1 MKKSKRLIRKFFHLT
16 FFSIAMGLL
25 EAIVVVYLRR
35 LYYPQGFQF
44 PLKLL
49 NSSVYGVEFLREIA
63 TLVMLFSIS
72 TLAGKKFY
80 TRLAYF
86 LFNFA
91 VWDIFYYIWLKLL
104 LNWPASLL
112 DWDILFLIPI
122 TWVGPVLSPVIAS
135 LVMLGMAGSILY
147 FDARGVKVRW
157 YFNEWVMTILGALI
171 IFFSYIRDYA
181 QLIIQGGFWQRWS
194 SLATDAQF
202 LAVVRQY
209 IPSHYQWDWFG
220 LGIALIL
227 IATFLFIRRSAH
239 NLRH

>member
-1 MKKSKRLIRKFFHLT
+1 
-16 FFSIAMGLL
+16 MGLL
-25 EAIVVVYLRR
+25 EAIVVVYLRM

-44 PLKLL
+44 PLQLL
-49 NSSVYGVEFLREIA
+49 NPSVYGVEFLREIA

-72 TLAGKKFY
+72 ALVGRKFY

-86 LFNFA
+86 LFSFA

-122 TWVGPVLSPVIAS
+122 TWVGPVLSPLIAS

-147 FDARGVKVRW
+147 FDVKGIKINW
-157 YFNEWVMTILGALI
+157 HFTEWILVILGALI

-181 QLIIQGGFWQRWS
+181 QLIIQGGYMQRLL
-194 SLATDAQF
+194 SLATDTQF
-202 LAVVRQY
+202 QAEVLKH
-209 IPSHYQWDWFG
+209 IPSHYQWGWFG
-220 LGIALIL
+220 IGIAMIL
-227 IATFLFIRRSAH
+227 TATFLFIRRSAQ